1 MEVNTLTVNEL
12 LQNALALFAETDA
25 SDADYQALAIPHINM
40 VLAET
45 FEVNNRMRRMAKKPV
60 LDAVPEIGAL
70 SDTIDY
76 EDKLMRLALPYG
88 LAEKLYFDEENDGR
102 LSMFKQE
109 YAERVNQCDRWVV
122 AF

>member
-1 MEVNTLTVNEL
+1 MTGSEL
-12 LQNALALFAETDA
+12 LQRALALFAETDT

-45 FEVNNRMRRMAKKPV
+45 FEVNNRLRKMAGK
-60 LDAVPEIGAL
+60 DAFDTVPEIGAL
-70 SDTIDY
+70 SDSIEY
-76 EDKLMRLALPYG
+76 EDKLVRLALPYG
-88 LAEKLYFDEENDGR
+88 LAEKLYFDEENNAR